1 MNILENKYEFFDK
14 KRKLD
19 RFKEIID
26 SYNIANNKIDDIS
39 NKLIKVFKSE
49 VFEVIH
55 DNKFN
60 FKTRKRNFKFRIN
73 QIKI

>member
-1 MNILENKYEFFDK
+1 MIK

-49 VFEVIH
+49 VFEVIY

-60 FKTRKRNFKFRIN
+60 F
-73 QIKI
+73 